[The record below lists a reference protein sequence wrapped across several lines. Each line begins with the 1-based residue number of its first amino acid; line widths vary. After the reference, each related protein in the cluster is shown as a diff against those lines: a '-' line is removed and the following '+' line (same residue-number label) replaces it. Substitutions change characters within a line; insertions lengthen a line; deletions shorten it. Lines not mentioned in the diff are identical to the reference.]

1 MTNGSNKKY
10 FSIPKTKL
18 NKFILQDK
26 IVILLLEFTK
36 KCEYMHTEMLS
47 LLIVFFNGFHTFSDN

>member
-1 MTNGSNKKY
+1 MTNGSNEKY

-18 NKFILQDK
+18 NKFVLQDK
-26 IVILLLEFTK
+26 IVILLYEFTK

-47 LLIVFFNGFHTFSDN
+47 FFF